1 MATPT
6 STFTSSLEISVNGI
20 TIRQVNYLRINQRFE
35 SHHNFEISVSPSA
48 LSEQID
54 GLRSIADTIVGKRI
68 SIKMSKSREGHPTQ
82 SNLFVG
88 VVMAVRLIKGQSQT
102 SGYLITGS
110 GLTTFLSMGPGTRSF
125 SDKTL
130 ADIVRPML
138 PSDWEIVSPT
148 FSSPIPYVTQY
159 DEDKFHFL
167 QRLADRYGE
176 WFYYNG
182 EKIIF
187 GKNARPSAPTIHLSH
202 SHNLFDMEYG
212 LRITPVN
219 WKTSYFNYE
228 VFQRFDAESS
238 TVQVS
243 GLSSLS
249 QLMLDRSSHTFTDHS
264 LNEIN
269 YTAFATQNDLENAVK
284 VEKSERANRLAI
296 LSGRTPEMELK
307 IGNLIS
313 VAEPIYE
320 NGNIIRKEDYGTFVV
335 TALNHY
341 IDSANTYQ
349 AHFEGISQDTEMPP
363 VNYYV
368 NPRKATPQLAIV
380 KDTADPLELGRV
392 KVEFWWQ
399 GARAAEDQTTP
410 WIRVANAMTGR
421 SKSYFIPEVDDTV
434 MIDFEYANPDLP
446 YVAGS
451 LYTNDS
457 GPRKPGAELF
467 RADNHIKGIIS
478 RGGNHIIIDDTEG
491 KEKISIYNKEK
502 KNKIELSLDGTHI
515 TIKSEGDINLQAG
528 GDINMKAK
536 NIDLKAEDDFKLNAG
551 KNANI
556 ITETKDI
563 LLSSGN
569 AIIEEATG
577 SFSMD
582 AGSDLGARGVN
593 VNVGASANLKMEGKA
608 MASLKSDAMVEVE
621 GSAMAKL
628 KGGMVMIN

>member
-349 AHFEGISQDTEMPP
+349 AHFEGVSQDSDMPP
-363 VNYYV
+363 VNYFV
-368 NPRKATPQLAIV
+368 NARRASPQLGIV

-399 GARAAEDQTTP
+399 GARAVEDQTTP
-410 WIRVANAMTGR
+410 WIRVANSMTGR

-434 MIDFEYANPDLP
+434 MIDFEYGNPDLP

-478 RGGNHIIIDDTEG
+478 RGGNHIIIDDTDG

-528 GDINMKAK
+528 GDIKMKAQK
-536 NIDLKAEDDFKLNAG
+536 LDIDLEDMMRVNTKESLYINAEKEVAAKTTSGGIFLESGDALYLDSAQNTEIKAKASLSIEALDIKAEAKTNLSAKANAMLELEAAGVASLAG
-551 KNANI
+551 KLV
-556 ITETKDI
+556 K
-563 LLSSGN
+563 
-569 AIIEEATG
+569 
-577 SFSMD
+577 
-582 AGSDLGARGVN
+582 
-593 VNVGASANLKMEGKA
+593 
-608 MASLKSDAMVEVE
+608 
-621 GSAMAKL
+621 
-628 KGGMVMIN
+628 IN

>member
-1 MATPT
+1 MPPPT
-6 STFTSSLEISVNGI
+6 STFTSRFEINVNGVTI
-20 TIRQVNYLRINQRFE
+20 TRVNYLRINQRFE
-35 SHHNFEISVSPSA
+35 SHHSFEISVSA
-48 LSEQID
+48 AMLAGQTD
-54 GLRSIADTIVGKRI
+54 RLRNIADTMAGQRI
-68 SIKMSKSREGHPTQ
+68 SISLTQSRAGQPTQ
-82 SNLFVG
+82 NNLFVG
-88 VVMAVRLIKGQSQT
+88 VVMAVRLIKGQSQA

-110 GLTTFLSMGPGTRSF
+110 GLSMFLSMGPGTRSF
-125 SDKTL
+125 TDKTL
-130 ADIVRPML
+130 ADIVTPMF
-138 PSDWEIVSPT
+138 PSDWGMVSPAH
-148 FSSPIPYVTQY
+148 SAPIPYVTQY

-167 QRLADRYGE
+167 QRMADRYGE

-187 GKNARPSAPTIHLSH
+187 GKNARPSAPAIELVH
-202 SHNLFDMEYG
+202 SQNLFDMEYG
-212 LRITPVN
+212 LRVTPVN

-228 VFQRFDAESS
+228 AFQRFDAESS
-238 TVQVS
+238 AEQVN
-243 GLSSLS
+243 GLGSLA
-249 QLMLDRSSHTFTDHS
+249 QMMLDRSAQTFTDNG
-264 LNEIN
+264 LNEIG
-269 YTAFATQNDLENAVK
+269 YTDFATENELKNAVK

-307 IGNLIS
+307 IGNAVS
-313 VAEPIYE
+313 VTDLHRDGSNVSEIP
-320 NGNIIRKEDYGTFVV
+320 YGTFIV

-341 IDSANTYQ
+341 IDGSGVYQ
-349 AHFEGISQDTEMPP
+349 ASFEGISQDTDMPP

-478 RGGNHIIIDDTEG
+478 RGGNHIIIDDTDG

-582 AGSDLGARGVN
+582 AGTDLGARGVN

-621 GSAMAKL
+621 GSAMATL